1 MRSSEDQF
9 AVKNGILLLFCGASW
24 FGGSRRIWAVCRL
37 SAAVTL
43 AAMPCW
49 ILEFPAKDYP
59 TTGSPDYYLPDLLKR
74 VQVLGISRQIIGCA
88 DR

>member
-24 FGGSRRIWAVCRL
+24 FWRFTPDLGLCRL

-49 ILEFPAKDYP
+49 ILEFPGQDYP